1 MSLISVFQGVDHD
14 LKWAVDLFA
23 ADISVREDAIISVR
37 EDAII
42 FSDSGFGM
50 FY

>member
-1 MSLISVFQGVDHD
+1 MSLISVFQDVDHD
-14 LKWAVDLFA
+14 HEWAVDLLA
-23 ADISVREDAIISVR
+23 ADISVR